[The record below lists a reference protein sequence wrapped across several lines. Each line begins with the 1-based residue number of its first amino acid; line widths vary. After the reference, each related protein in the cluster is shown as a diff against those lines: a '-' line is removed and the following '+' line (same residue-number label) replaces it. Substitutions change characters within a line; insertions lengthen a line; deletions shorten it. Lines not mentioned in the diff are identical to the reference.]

1 MAKLERV
8 LLEKMQ
14 SCFVFLK
21 VKSTD
26 LFDCEYFQEIDVHPV
41 LLISTEKGKAA
52 DSEKKES

>member
-1 MAKLERV
+1 
-8 LLEKMQ
+8 
-14 SCFVFLK
+14 VFLK

-52 DSEKKES
+52 DSEKKE